1 MSEKKIQL
9 TPPVSFAKSAERNEQ
24 GEEYLESQS
33 WQRMGQTTSFTS
45 RATSYIDKITR
56 KVTGDLEGEDL
67 LRVLWLSS
75 TLFFVVGGYWLLRSL
90 KDPIMSVINGVE
102 YIPQA
107 KIASLFVVFGLVIVC
122 KLPCVPVISCMCTP
136 NMYTICP

>member
-1 MSEKKIQL
+1 MSGKNDQ
-9 TPPVSFAKSAERNEQ
+9 TPVPAVSFAKSAERNESGQ
-24 GEEYLESQS
+24 EYLESQE
-33 WQRMGQTTSFTS
+33 WQKMGTSTFSS
-45 RATSYIDKITR
+45 RATAYLDKLTR
-56 KVTGDLEGEDL
+56 KVTGDLHGEDL
-67 LRVLWLSS
+67 LRVLWLSA

-122 KLPCVPVISCMCTP
+122 KPSPSPPATPAPLPH
-136 NMYTICP
+136 

>member
-1 MSEKKIQL
+1 MVTSNSNFDYLSLSFLAGDYRGKMSSKASKQ
-9 TPPVSFAKSAERNEQ
+9 SAERDDQ
-24 GEEYLESQS
+24 GREYLSSEP
-33 WQRMGQTTSFTS
+33 WQKMGTNNSFTS
-45 RATSYIDKITR
+45 RATSYFDKLTR

-67 LRVLWLSS
+67 LRVLWLSI

-102 YIPQA
+102 YIPSA

-122 KLPCVPVISCMCTP
+122 K
-136 NMYTICP
+136 

>member
-1 MSEKKIQL
+1 MSTKKLQL
-9 TPPVSFAKSAERNEQ
+9 QAPVNFDKSAERNDQ
-24 GEEYLESQS
+24 GEEYLESRE
-33 WQRMGQTTSFTS
+33 WKKMGVTSTFS
-45 RATSYIDKITR
+45 SKAIDYFDKVVR

-67 LRVLWLSS
+67 LRVLWLSV

-107 KIASLFVVFGLVIVC
+107 KIASLFVVFGLVIIC
-122 KLPCVPVISCMCTP
+122 KAFLAFFSK
-136 NMYTICP
+136 